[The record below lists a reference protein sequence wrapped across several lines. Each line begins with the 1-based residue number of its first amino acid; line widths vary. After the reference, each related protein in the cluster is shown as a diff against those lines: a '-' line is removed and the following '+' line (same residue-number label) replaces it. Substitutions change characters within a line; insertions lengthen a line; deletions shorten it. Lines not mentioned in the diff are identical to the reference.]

1 MFEDRPP
8 KNERPKD
15 DSKSLPILVLGV
27 LIAIICALF
36 YIGWDLMSDD
46 PSVAEDFTPNVA
58 DSVAN
63 KIPNEADPEENTNAD
78 TTSTATSSGSL
89 PPLTL
94 PKGDGKKTETAT
106 ATTKPEETKP
116 AEKAKT
122 EPVEQPK
129 VEIPAGSESYSYL
142 VGDGETFNGIANRF
156 NLKPQTLKS
165 LNGNVDPNGIKVGVT
180 KLKVPIQA
188 IHTVGPGDIL
198 RVVAKKYGI
207 TVEALMAAN
216 KKTKNRAD
224 RGEKLIIPISDKL

>member
-27 LIAIICALF
+27 LLAIICALF

-63 KIPNEADPEENTNAD
+63 KIPTETDPEETQNTD
-78 TTSTATSSGSL
+78 TVSTSNSGGL

-94 PKGDGKKTETAT
+94 PKGDGKKPENKTET
-106 ATTKPEETKP
+106 EKP
-116 AEKAKT
+116 AEKAKPT
-122 EPVEQPK
+122 PTATTAAK
-129 VEIPAGSESYSYL
+129 VEMPAGSESYTYTVSE
-142 VGDGETFNGIANRF
+142 GETFNGIANRF
-156 NLKPQTLKS
+156 NLKIQTLKD
-165 LNGNVDPNGIKVGVT
+165 LNPSADPNGIKVGVT
-180 KLKVPIQA
+180 KLKVPVQA
-188 IHTVGPGDIL
+188 VHTVGPGDIL

-207 TVEALMAAN
+207 TVEALMTAN
-216 KKTKNRAD
+216 KKSKNRAD
-224 RGEKLIIPISDKL
+224 RGEKLIIPIADKL